1 MVAKLKRTPIVLL
14 FALLAACSSQPR
26 VRGALLPAEVAL
38 DQVPPRSHEFRIWV
52 IVPELTVNTY
62 PVPAPT
68 QQPMLQFTGDRDRF
82 DRGWGQMTAV
92 IAPDEFR
99 DGERV
104 TYFDDKVLWTD
115 SLARD
120 EQRVFTLWLREN
132 NRSGTTRDDLTADKA
147 GKVLGVFDEIVG
159 IAGIKIATQR
169 TLQMTRTAIKQLE
182 QDYKIIEW
190 RCPWAHV
197 LKSAMQKLDAGQH
210 DVVLRAR
217 LVSPE
222 TVAGKPAAEVSVLFA
237 VQKID
242 RPLAAGVGR
251 HDGKSPE

>member
-1 MVAKLKRTPIVLL
+1 VL
-14 FALLAACSSQPR
+14 F
-26 VRGALLPAEVAL
+26 
-38 DQVPPRSHEFRIWV
+38 RS
-52 IVPELTVNTY
+52 
-62 PVPAPT
+62 
-68 QQPMLQFTGDRDRF
+68 
-82 DRGWGQMTAV
+82 
-92 IAPDEFR
+92 
-99 DGERV
+99 

-120 EQRVFTLWLREN
+120 DQRVFTLWLREN
-132 NRSGTTRDDLTADKA
+132 NKSGTTRDDLAADRA

-169 TLQMTRTAIKQLE
+169 TLQVTRMAIKQLD
-182 QDYKIIEW
+182 QDHKILEW
-190 RCPWAHV
+190 RCPWANV
-197 LKSAMQKLDAGQH
+197 LKSAIQKLDAGQH

-222 TVAGKPAAEVSVLFA
+222 LVARKPAAEMTVLFA